1 MKRDDSVAQGR
12 IGLQQR
18 LFEGVVN
25 PEEKAL
31 PIPASAEMTHVSA
44 VCPMAN

>member
-12 IGLQQR
+12 ISLQQR

-25 PEEKAL
+25 PEEKAVTGFPL
-31 PIPASAEMTHVSA
+31 PRE
-44 VCPMAN
+44 